1 MLRSAHGLASDRVD
15 KSKPTVENYSP
26 FRGRTIILAVSL
38 NNFGVTLRLTHRSL
52 ANLVAASVPSTAYR
66 RGDFELLLVSFIAL
80 FLELAIIRW
89 LSTEIRIFAYF
100 KNLPLM
106 AAFLG
111 FGIGCYLYRS
121 AETLFYKTF
130 PRLIGILAS
139 VIASAPALDLTRV
152 IFVDPRQYFLLGA
165 GFGDHALISAPSML
179 QAAKAYVVIVLVFG
193 LIVATFAALTSKMG
207 QLLNQEM
214 PLRAYSINVL
224 GSLLGIVGFTIISY
238 IEAQPLLW
246 LVLVYIAALYFFWG
260 RAELKLT
267 LLYFVASALITAR
280 IALVSTAFWSPY
292 YRISLNMTDPAN
304 ASQIG
309 VTVNYDGFQLIQD
322 LSPEYLQN
330 IPENIQRSQRRH
342 YDLPYQLSKRNIQS
356 VLILGGGTGNDAAA
370 ALRHGANHVDVV
382 EIDPVIARLG
392 RELHPERPYESK
404 RVHLHV
410 DDARSFLHKTER
422 RYDLVVFATLD
433 SHAAFSSLSSIRMDN
448 FVFTNDSV
456 RRVRSLLNPG
466 GGVTINFFA
475 IKPWLSQRH
484 LNVLEEVMGKTP
496 LALASPTNQEII
508 LLSGDLFDRSRELG
522 LTDYQPVALPFTL
535 ARVDPTT
542 DDWPFLFLEQRGI
555 PFHYL
560 SPLLIICALA
570 IVPLRY
576 CKLKVGNINWHLFF
590 MGASFLLIESKAVTS
605 LGLLFGSTWLVNS
618 VVIGSILLM
627 IMLANFFISLG
638 YQRSFGALYSVLI
651 VVIVVNFLFP
661 FDWLNTLIWEFRLA
675 VAGMIIASP
684 LFIAALIFARAFSE
698 VSWPSIAL
706 ASNLF
711 GSLVGGILEYIDM
724 WTGLRWLNIVALV
737 LYLVSY
743 VFLRRSQRLMGAVPV
758 PRVA

>member
-1 MLRSAHGLASDRVD
+1 LHQ
-15 KSKPTVENYSP
+15 
-26 FRGRTIILAVSL
+26 RGY
-38 NNFGVTLRLTHRSL
+38 F
-52 ANLVAASVPSTAYR
+52 
-66 RGDFELLLVSFIAL
+66 DLLLISFIAL
-80 FLELAIIRW
+80 FLELVIIRW

-121 AETLFYKTF
+121 ADTLFYKTF

-139 VIASAPALDLTRV
+139 IIALAPALDLTRV
-152 IFVDPRQYFLLGA
+152 IFVDPRQYFLLGV
-165 GFGDHALISAPSML
+165 GFGDHALTSVPSMF
-179 QAAKAYVVIVLVFG
+179 QAAKAYVVIVSIFG

-207 QLLNQEM
+207 QLLNEKM
-214 PLRAYSINVL
+214 PLRAYSINVA
-224 GSLLGIVGFTIISY
+224 GSLLGIAGFSIVSY
-238 IEAQPLLW
+238 IQSPPLLW
-246 LVLVYIAALYFFWG
+246 LVLVYIATLYFFWG

-267 LLYFVASALITAR
+267 LLYFVASALVTAR
-280 IALVSTAFWSPY
+280 VALVSPAFWSPY
-292 YRISLNMTDPAN
+292 YRISLNMTDHADH
-304 ASQIG
+304 SQIG
-309 VTVNYDGFQLIQD
+309 VTVNYDGFQEIQD
-322 LSPEYLQN
+322 LSPRYLQS

-342 YDLPYQLSKRNIQS
+342 YDLPYQLSKRKVES

-404 RVHLHV
+404 SVHLHV

-422 RYDLVVFATLD
+422 RYDLVIFATLD
-433 SHAAFSSLSSIRMDN
+433 SHAAFSPLSSIRMDN

-484 LNVLEEVMGKTP
+484 LTVLQEVMGNTP
-496 LALASPTNQEII
+496 MVLASPTNQEII
-508 LLSGDLFDRSRELG
+508 LLSGDLFDPSRELEV
-522 LTDYQPVALPFTL
+522 TDYQPVALPFTFSQVE
-535 ARVDPTT
+535 ATT

-570 IVPLRY
+570 IIPLRY
-576 CKLKVGNINWHLFF
+576 CKLKVGNIDWHLFF
-590 MGASFLLIESKAVTS
+590 MGASFLLIESKAVTT

-627 IMLANFFISLG
+627 ILLANCCISLG
-638 YQRSFGALYSVLI
+638 YDGSFGALYSVL
-651 VVIVVNFLFP
+651 VVTLILNFVFP
-661 FDWLNTLIWEFRLA
+661 FDWLNTLVWELRLA
-675 VAGMIIASP
+675 VAGMIVASP
-684 LFIAALIFARAFSE
+684 LFIAALIFAKAFSE
-698 VSWPSIAL
+698 VSSPSIAL

-711 GSLVGGILEYIDM
+711 GSLVGGVLEYVDM
-724 WTGLRWLNIVALV
+724 WTGLRWLNILALAF
-737 LYLVSY
+737 YLVSY
-743 VFLRRSQRLMGAVPV
+743 LFLRRTQRVVGTVHV
-758 PRVA
+758 PRIA

>member
-1 MLRSAHGLASDRVD
+1 MHQ
-15 KSKPTVENYSP
+15 
-26 FRGRTIILAVSL
+26 RGY
-38 NNFGVTLRLTHRSL
+38 F
-52 ANLVAASVPSTAYR
+52 
-66 RGDFELLLVSFIAL
+66 DLLLISFIAL
-80 FLELAIIRW
+80 FLELVIIRW

-111 FGIGCYLYRS
+111 FGIGCYLYQS
-121 AETLFYKTF
+121 ADSLFYKTF

-139 VIASAPALDLTRV
+139 IIALAPALDLTRV
-152 IFVDPRQYFLLGA
+152 IFVDPRQYFLLGV
-165 GFGDHALISAPSML
+165 GFGDHALTSVPSMF
-179 QAAKAYVVIVLVFG
+179 QAAKAYVVIVSIFG

-207 QLLNQEM
+207 QLLNEKM
-214 PLRAYSINVL
+214 PLRAYSINVA
-224 GSLLGIVGFTIISY
+224 GSLLGIAGFSIVSY
-238 IEAQPLLW
+238 IQSPPLLW
-246 LVLVYIAALYFFWG
+246 LVLVYIATLYFFWG

-267 LLYFVASALITAR
+267 LLYFVASALVTAR
-280 IALVSTAFWSPY
+280 VALVSPAFWSPY
-292 YRISLNMTDPAN
+292 YRISLNMTDHADH
-304 ASQIG
+304 SQIG
-309 VTVNYDGFQLIQD
+309 VTVNYDGFQEIQD
-322 LSPEYLQN
+322 LSPRYLQS

-342 YDLPYQLSKRNIQS
+342 YDLPYQLSKRKVES

-404 RVHLHV
+404 SVHLHV

-422 RYDLVVFATLD
+422 RYDLVIFATLD

-484 LNVLEEVMGKTP
+484 LTVLQEVMGNTP
-496 LALASPTNQEII
+496 MVLASPTNQEII
-508 LLSGDLFDRSRELG
+508 LLSGDLFDPSRELEV
-522 LTDYQPVALPFTL
+522 TDYQPVALPFTFSQVE
-535 ARVDPTT
+535 ATT

-570 IVPLRY
+570 IIPLRY
-576 CKLKVGNINWHLFF
+576 CKLKVGNIDWHLFF
-590 MGASFLLIESKAVTS
+590 MGASFLLIESKAVTT

-627 IMLANFFISLG
+627 ILLANCCISLG
-638 YQRSFGALYSVLI
+638 YDGSFGALYSVLI
-651 VVIVVNFLFP
+651 VTLILNFVFP
-661 FDWLNTLIWEFRLA
+661 FDWLNTLVWELRLA
-675 VAGMIIASP
+675 VAGMIVASP
-684 LFIAALIFARAFSE
+684 LFIAALIFAKAFSE
-698 VSWPSIAL
+698 VSSPSIAL

-711 GSLVGGILEYIDM
+711 GSLVGGVLEYVDM
-724 WTGLRWLNIVALV
+724 WTGLRWLNLLALAF
-737 LYLVSY
+737 YLVSY
-743 VFLRRSQRLMGAVPV
+743 LFLRRTQRVVGTVHV
-758 PRVA
+758 PRIA

>member
-1 MLRSAHGLASDRVD
+1 M
-15 KSKPTVENYSP
+15 
-26 FRGRTIILAVSL
+26 
-38 NNFGVTLRLTHRSL
+38 RLTPRSFAKL
-52 ANLVAASVPSTAYR
+52 PAVFIPLTLHQ
-66 RGDFELLLVSFIAL
+66 RGYFELLLISFIAL
-80 FLELAIIRW
+80 FLELVIIRW

-121 AETLFYKTF
+121 ADTLFYKTF

-139 VIASAPALDLTRV
+139 IIASAPALDLTRV
-152 IFVDPRQYFLLGA
+152 IFVDPRQYFLLGV
-165 GFGDHALISAPSML
+165 GFGDHALTSVPSMF
-179 QAAKAYVVIVLVFG
+179 QAAKAYVVIVSIFG

-207 QLLNQEM
+207 QLLNEKM
-214 PLRAYSINVL
+214 PLRAYSVNVA
-224 GSLLGIVGFTIISY
+224 GSLLGIAGFSIVSY
-238 IEAQPLLW
+238 IESPPLLW
-246 LVLVYIAALYFFWG
+246 LVLVYMAILYFFWG

-267 LLYFVASALITAR
+267 LLYFVASALVTAR
-280 IALVSTAFWSPY
+280 VAFVSPAFWSPY

-304 ASQIG
+304 HSQIG
-309 VTVNYDGFQLIQD
+309 VTVNYDGFQEIQD
-322 LSPEYLQN
+322 LSPGYLQR
-330 IPENIQRSQRRH
+330 IPENFQRSQRRH
-342 YDLPYQLSKRNIQS
+342 YDLPYQLSKRKVES

-422 RYDLVVFATLD
+422 RYDLVIFATLD

-466 GGVTINFFA
+466 GGITINFFA

-484 LNVLEEVMGKTP
+484 LNVLQEVMGNTP
-496 LALASPTNQEII
+496 VVLASPTNQEII
-508 LLSGDLFDRSRELG
+508 LLSGDLFDPSRELG
-522 LTDYQPVALPFTL
+522 VTDYQPVALPFTFSQ
-535 ARVDPTT
+535 VEPTT

-570 IVPLRY
+570 IIPLRY
-576 CKLKVGNINWHLFF
+576 CKLKVGNIDWHLFF
-590 MGASFLLIESKAVTS
+590 MGASFLLIESKAVTT

-627 IMLANFFISLG
+627 ILLANYFISLG
-638 YQRSFGALYSVLI
+638 YDGSFGTLYSVL
-651 VVIVVNFLFP
+651 VVTLILNFVFP
-661 FDWLNTLIWEFRLA
+661 FDWLNTLIWVLRLA
-675 VAGMIIASP
+675 VAGTIVASP
-684 LFIAALIFARAFSE
+684 VFIAALIFAKAFSE
-698 VSWPSIAL
+698 VSSPSIAL

-711 GSLVGGILEYIDM
+711 GSLVGGVLEYVDM
-724 WTGLRWLNIVALV
+724 WTGLRWLNIFALAFYV
-737 LYLVSY
+737 VSY
-743 VFLRRSQRLMGAVPV
+743 LFLLRSQRVVGTVHVRRIA
-758 PRVA
+758 

>member
-1 MLRSAHGLASDRVD
+1 LHQ
-15 KSKPTVENYSP
+15 
-26 FRGRTIILAVSL
+26 RGY
-38 NNFGVTLRLTHRSL
+38 F
-52 ANLVAASVPSTAYR
+52 
-66 RGDFELLLVSFIAL
+66 DLLLISFIAL
-80 FLELAIIRW
+80 FLELVIIRW

-121 AETLFYKTF
+121 ADTLFYKTF

-139 VIASAPALDLTRV
+139 IIALAPALDLTRV
-152 IFVDPRQYFLLGA
+152 IFVDPRQYFLLGV
-165 GFGDHALISAPSML
+165 GFGDHALTSVPSMF
-179 QAAKAYVVIVLVFG
+179 QAAKAYVVIVSIFG

-207 QLLNQEM
+207 QLLNEKI
-214 PLRAYSINVL
+214 PLRAYSINVA
-224 GSLLGIVGFTIISY
+224 GSLLGIAGFSIVSY
-238 IEAQPLLW
+238 IQSPPLLW
-246 LVLVYIAALYFFWG
+246 LVLVYIATLYFFWG

-267 LLYFVASALITAR
+267 LLYFVASALVTAR
-280 IALVSTAFWSPY
+280 VALVSPAFWSPY
-292 YRISLNMTDPAN
+292 YRISLNMTDHADH
-304 ASQIG
+304 SQIG
-309 VTVNYDGFQLIQD
+309 VTVNYDGFQEIQD
-322 LSPEYLQN
+322 LSPRYLQS

-342 YDLPYQLSKRNIQS
+342 YDLPYQLSKRKVES

-404 RVHLHV
+404 SVHLHV

-422 RYDLVVFATLD
+422 RYDLVIFATLD

-484 LNVLEEVMGKTP
+484 LTVLQEVMGNTP
-496 LALASPTNQEII
+496 MVLASPTNQEII
-508 LLSGDLFDRSRELG
+508 LLSGDLFDPSRELEV
-522 LTDYQPVALPFTL
+522 TDYQPVALPFTFSQVE
-535 ARVDPTT
+535 ATT

-570 IVPLRY
+570 IIPLRY
-576 CKLKVGNINWHLFF
+576 CKLKVGNIDWHLFF
-590 MGASFLLIESKAVTS
+590 MGASFLLIESKAVTT

-627 IMLANFFISLG
+627 ILLANCCISLG
-638 YQRSFGALYSVLI
+638 YDGSFGALYSVL
-651 VVIVVNFLFP
+651 VVTLILNFVFP
-661 FDWLNTLIWEFRLA
+661 FDWLNTLVWELRLA
-675 VAGMIIASP
+675 VAGMIVASP
-684 LFIAALIFARAFSE
+684 LFIAALIFAKAFSE
-698 VSWPSIAL
+698 VSSPSIAL

-711 GSLVGGILEYIDM
+711 GSLVGGVLEYVDM
-724 WTGLRWLNIVALV
+724 WTGLRWLNILALAF
-737 LYLVSY
+737 YLVSY
-743 VFLRRSQRLMGAVPV
+743 LFLRRTQRVVGTVHV
-758 PRVA
+758 PRIA

>member
-1 MLRSAHGLASDRVD
+1 MHQ
-15 KSKPTVENYSP
+15 
-26 FRGRTIILAVSL
+26 RGY
-38 NNFGVTLRLTHRSL
+38 F
-52 ANLVAASVPSTAYR
+52 
-66 RGDFELLLVSFIAL
+66 DLLLISFIAL
-80 FLELAIIRW
+80 FLELVIIRW

-121 AETLFYKTF
+121 ADTLFYKTF

-139 VIASAPALDLTRV
+139 IIALAPALDLTRV
-152 IFVDPRQYFLLGA
+152 IFVDPRQYFLLGV
-165 GFGDHALISAPSML
+165 GFGDHALTSVPSMF
-179 QAAKAYVVIVLVFG
+179 QAAKAYVVIVSIFG

-207 QLLNQEM
+207 QLLNEKM
-214 PLRAYSINVL
+214 PLRAYSINVA
-224 GSLLGIVGFTIISY
+224 GSLLGIAGFSIVSY
-238 IEAQPLLW
+238 IQSPPLLW
-246 LVLVYIAALYFFWG
+246 LVLVYIATLYFFWG

-267 LLYFVASALITAR
+267 LLYFVASALVTAR
-280 IALVSTAFWSPY
+280 VALVSPAFWSPY
-292 YRISLNMTDPAN
+292 YRISLNMTDHADH
-304 ASQIG
+304 SQIG
-309 VTVNYDGFQLIQD
+309 VTVNYDGFQEIQD
-322 LSPEYLQN
+322 LSPRYLQS

-342 YDLPYQLSKRNIQS
+342 YDLPYQLSKRKVES

-422 RYDLVVFATLD
+422 RYDLVIFATLD

-484 LNVLEEVMGKTP
+484 LTVLQEVMGNTP
-496 LALASPTNQEII
+496 MVLASPTNQEII
-508 LLSGDLFDRSRELG
+508 LLSGDLFDPSRELEV
-522 LTDYQPVALPFTL
+522 TDYQPVALPFTFSQVE
-535 ARVDPTT
+535 ATT

-570 IVPLRY
+570 IIPLRY
-576 CKLKVGNINWHLFF
+576 CKLKVGNIDWHLFF
-590 MGASFLLIESKAVTS
+590 MGASFLLIESKAVTT

-618 VVIGSILLM
+618 VVIGSILLV
-627 IMLANFFISLG
+627 ILLANCCISLG
-638 YQRSFGALYSVLI
+638 YDGSFGALYSVL
-651 VVIVVNFLFP
+651 VVTLILNFVFP
-661 FDWLNTLIWEFRLA
+661 FDWLNTLVWELRLA
-675 VAGMIIASP
+675 VAGMIVASP
-684 LFIAALIFARAFSE
+684 LFIAALIFAKAFSE
-698 VSWPSIAL
+698 VSSPSIAL

-711 GSLVGGILEYIDM
+711 GSLVGGVLEYVDM
-724 WTGLRWLNIVALV
+724 WTGLRWLNILALAF
-737 LYLVSY
+737 YLVSY
-743 VFLRRSQRLMGAVPV
+743 LFLRRTQRVVGTVHV
-758 PRVA
+758 PRIA

>member
-1 MLRSAHGLASDRVD
+1 
-15 KSKPTVENYSP
+15 
-26 FRGRTIILAVSL
+26 
-38 NNFGVTLRLTHRSL
+38 
-52 ANLVAASVPSTAYR
+52 
-66 RGDFELLLVSFIAL
+66 
-80 FLELAIIRW
+80 
-89 LSTEIRIFAYF
+89 
-100 KNLPLM
+100 M

-121 AETLFYKTF
+121 ADTLFYKTF

-139 VIASAPALDLTRV
+139 IIASAPALDLTRV
-152 IFVDPRQYFLLGA
+152 IFVDPRQYFLLGV
-165 GFGDHALISAPSML
+165 GFGDHALTSVPSMF
-179 QAAKAYVVIVLVFG
+179 QAAKAYVVIVSIFG

-207 QLLNQEM
+207 QLLNEKM
-214 PLRAYSINVL
+214 PLRAYSVNVA
-224 GSLLGIVGFTIISY
+224 GSLLGIAGFSIVSY
-238 IEAQPLLW
+238 IESPPLLW
-246 LVLVYIAALYFFWG
+246 LVLVYMAILYFFWG

-267 LLYFVASALITAR
+267 LLYFVASALVTAR
-280 IALVSTAFWSPY
+280 VAFVSPAFWSPY

-304 ASQIG
+304 HSQIG
-309 VTVNYDGFQLIQD
+309 LTVNYDGFQEIQD
-322 LSPEYLQN
+322 LSPGYLQR
-330 IPENIQRSQRRH
+330 IPENFQRSQRRH
-342 YDLPYQLSKRNIQS
+342 YDLPYQLSKRKVES

-422 RYDLVVFATLD
+422 RYDLVIFATLD

-466 GGVTINFFA
+466 GGITINFFA

-484 LNVLEEVMGKTP
+484 LNVLQEVMGNTP
-496 LALASPTNQEII
+496 VVLASPTNQEII
-508 LLSGDLFDRSRELG
+508 LLSGDLFDPSRELG
-522 LTDYQPVALPFTL
+522 VTDYQPVALPFTFSQ
-535 ARVDPTT
+535 VEPTT

-570 IVPLRY
+570 IIPLRY
-576 CKLKVGNINWHLFF
+576 CKLKVGNIDWHLFF
-590 MGASFLLIESKAVTS
+590 MGASFLLIESKAVTT

-627 IMLANFFISLG
+627 ILLANYFISLG
-638 YQRSFGALYSVLI
+638 YDGSFGTLYSVL
-651 VVIVVNFLFP
+651 VVTLILNFVFP
-661 FDWLNTLIWEFRLA
+661 FDWLNTLIWVLRLA
-675 VAGMIIASP
+675 VAGTIVASP
-684 LFIAALIFARAFSE
+684 VFIAALIFAKAFSE
-698 VSWPSIAL
+698 VSSPSIAL

-711 GSLVGGILEYIDM
+711 GSLVGGVLEYVDM
-724 WTGLRWLNIVALV
+724 WTGLRWLNIFALAFYV
-737 LYLVSY
+737 VSY
-743 VFLRRSQRLMGAVPV
+743 LFLLRSQRVVGTVHVRRIA
-758 PRVA
+758 

>member
-1 MLRSAHGLASDRVD
+1 M
-15 KSKPTVENYSP
+15 
-26 FRGRTIILAVSL
+26 
-38 NNFGVTLRLTHRSL
+38 RLTPRSFAKL
-52 ANLVAASVPSTAYR
+52 PAVFIPLTLHQ
-66 RGDFELLLVSFIAL
+66 RGYFELLLISFIAL
-80 FLELAIIRW
+80 FLELVIIRW

-121 AETLFYKTF
+121 ADTLFYKTF

-139 VIASAPALDLTRV
+139 IIASAPALDLTRV
-152 IFVDPRQYFLLGA
+152 IFVDPRQYFLLGV
-165 GFGDHALISAPSML
+165 GFGDHALTSVPSMF
-179 QAAKAYVVIVLVFG
+179 QAAKAYVVIVSIFG

-207 QLLNQEM
+207 QLLNEKM
-214 PLRAYSINVL
+214 PLRAYSVNVA
-224 GSLLGIVGFTIISY
+224 GSLLGIAGFSIVSY
-238 IEAQPLLW
+238 IESPPLLW
-246 LVLVYIAALYFFWG
+246 LVLVYMAILYFFWG

-267 LLYFVASALITAR
+267 LLYFVASALVTAR
-280 IALVSTAFWSPY
+280 VAFVSPAFWSPY

-304 ASQIG
+304 HSQIG
-309 VTVNYDGFQLIQD
+309 LTVNYDGFQEIQD
-322 LSPEYLQN
+322 LSPGYLQR
-330 IPENIQRSQRRH
+330 IPENFQRSQRRH
-342 YDLPYQLSKRNIQS
+342 YDLPYQLSKRKVES

-422 RYDLVVFATLD
+422 RYDLVIFATLD

-466 GGVTINFFA
+466 GGITINFFA

-484 LNVLEEVMGKTP
+484 LNVLQEVMGNTP
-496 LALASPTNQEII
+496 VVLASPTNQEII
-508 LLSGDLFDRSRELG
+508 LLSGDLFDPSRELG
-522 LTDYQPVALPFTL
+522 VTDYQPVALPFTFSQ
-535 ARVDPTT
+535 VEPTT

-570 IVPLRY
+570 IIPLRY
-576 CKLKVGNINWHLFF
+576 CKLKVGNIDWHLFF
-590 MGASFLLIESKAVTS
+590 MGASFLLIESKAVTT

-627 IMLANFFISLG
+627 ILLANYFISLG
-638 YQRSFGALYSVLI
+638 YDGSFGTLYSVL
-651 VVIVVNFLFP
+651 VVTLILNFVFP
-661 FDWLNTLIWEFRLA
+661 FDWLNTLIWVLRLA
-675 VAGMIIASP
+675 VAGTIVASP
-684 LFIAALIFARAFSE
+684 VFIAALIFAKAFSE
-698 VSWPSIAL
+698 VSSPSIAL

-711 GSLVGGILEYIDM
+711 GSLVGGVLEYVDM
-724 WTGLRWLNIVALV
+724 WTGLRWLNIFALAFYV
-737 LYLVSY
+737 VSY
-743 VFLRRSQRLMGAVPV
+743 LFLLRSQRVVGTVHVRRIA
-758 PRVA
+758 

>member
-1 MLRSAHGLASDRVD
+1 MHQ
-15 KSKPTVENYSP
+15 
-26 FRGRTIILAVSL
+26 RGY
-38 NNFGVTLRLTHRSL
+38 F
-52 ANLVAASVPSTAYR
+52 
-66 RGDFELLLVSFIAL
+66 DLLLISFIAL
-80 FLELAIIRW
+80 FLELVIIRW

-121 AETLFYKTF
+121 ADTLFYKTF

-139 VIASAPALDLTRV
+139 IIALAPALDLTRV
-152 IFVDPRQYFLLGA
+152 IFVDPRQYFLLGV
-165 GFGDHALISAPSML
+165 GFGDHALTSVPSMF
-179 QAAKAYVVIVLVFG
+179 QAAKAYVVIVSIFG

-207 QLLNQEM
+207 QLLNEKM
-214 PLRAYSINVL
+214 PLRAYSINVA
-224 GSLLGIVGFTIISY
+224 GSLLGIAGFSIVSY
-238 IEAQPLLW
+238 IQSPPLLW
-246 LVLVYIAALYFFWG
+246 LVLVYIATLYFFWG

-267 LLYFVASALITAR
+267 LLYFVASALVTAR
-280 IALVSTAFWSPY
+280 VALVSPAFWSPY
-292 YRISLNMTDPAN
+292 YRISLNMTDHADH
-304 ASQIG
+304 SQIG
-309 VTVNYDGFQLIQD
+309 VTVNYDGFQEIQD
-322 LSPEYLQN
+322 LSPRYLQS

-342 YDLPYQLSKRNIQS
+342 YDLPYQLSKRKVES

-404 RVHLHV
+404 SVHLHV

-422 RYDLVVFATLD
+422 RYDLVIFATLD

-484 LNVLEEVMGKTP
+484 LTVLQEVMGNTP
-496 LALASPTNQEII
+496 MVLASPTNQEII
-508 LLSGDLFDRSRELG
+508 LLSGDLFDPSRELEV
-522 LTDYQPVALPFTL
+522 TDYQPVALPFTFSQVE
-535 ARVDPTT
+535 ATT

-570 IVPLRY
+570 IIPLRY
-576 CKLKVGNINWHLFF
+576 CKLKVGNIDWHLFF
-590 MGASFLLIESKAVTS
+590 MGASFLLIESKAVTT

-627 IMLANFFISLG
+627 ILLANCCISLG
-638 YQRSFGALYSVLI
+638 YDGSFGALYSVL
-651 VVIVVNFLFP
+651 VVTLILNFVFP
-661 FDWLNTLIWEFRLA
+661 FDWLNTLVWELRLA
-675 VAGMIIASP
+675 VAGMIVASP
-684 LFIAALIFARAFSE
+684 LFIAALIFAKAFSE
-698 VSWPSIAL
+698 VSSPSIAL

-711 GSLVGGILEYIDM
+711 GSLVGGVLEYVDM
-724 WTGLRWLNIVALV
+724 WTGLRWLNILALAF
-737 LYLVSY
+737 YLVSY
-743 VFLRRSQRLMGAVPV
+743 LFLRRTQRVVGTVHV
-758 PRVA
+758 PRIA

>member
-1 MLRSAHGLASDRVD
+1 MKLTPRSFAKLPAVFIPLTLHQ
-15 KSKPTVENYSP
+15 
-26 FRGRTIILAVSL
+26 RG
-38 NNFGVTLRLTHRSL
+38 
-52 ANLVAASVPSTAYR
+52 Y
-66 RGDFELLLVSFIAL
+66 FELLLISFIAL
-80 FLELAIIRW
+80 FLELVIIRW

-121 AETLFYKTF
+121 ADTLFYKTF

-139 VIASAPALDLTRV
+139 IIASAPALDLTRV
-152 IFVDPRQYFLLGA
+152 IFVDPRQYFLLGV
-165 GFGDHALISAPSML
+165 GFGDHALTSVPSMF
-179 QAAKAYVVIVLVFG
+179 QAAKAYVVIVSIFG

-207 QLLNQEM
+207 QLLNEKM
-214 PLRAYSINVL
+214 PLRAYSVNVA
-224 GSLLGIVGFTIISY
+224 GSLLGIAGFSIVSY
-238 IEAQPLLW
+238 IESPPLLW
-246 LVLVYIAALYFFWG
+246 LVLVYMAILYFFWG

-267 LLYFVASALITAR
+267 LLYFVASALVTAR
-280 IALVSTAFWSPY
+280 VAFVSPAFWSPY

-304 ASQIG
+304 HSQIG
-309 VTVNYDGFQLIQD
+309 VTVNYDGFQEIQD
-322 LSPEYLQN
+322 LSPGYLQR
-330 IPENIQRSQRRH
+330 IPENFQRSQRRH
-342 YDLPYQLSKRNIQS
+342 YDLPYQLSKRKVES

-422 RYDLVVFATLD
+422 RYDLVIFATLD

-466 GGVTINFFA
+466 GGITINFFA

-484 LNVLEEVMGKTP
+484 LNVLQEVMGNTP
-496 LALASPTNQEII
+496 VVLASPTNQEII
-508 LLSGDLFDRSRELG
+508 LLSGDLFDPSRELG
-522 LTDYQPVALPFTL
+522 VTDYQPVALPFTFSQ
-535 ARVDPTT
+535 VEPTT

-570 IVPLRY
+570 IIPLRY
-576 CKLKVGNINWHLFF
+576 CKLKVGNIDWHLFF
-590 MGASFLLIESKAVTS
+590 MGASFLLIESKAVTT

-627 IMLANFFISLG
+627 ILLANYFISLG
-638 YQRSFGALYSVLI
+638 YDGSFGTLYSVL
-651 VVIVVNFLFP
+651 VVTLILNFVFP
-661 FDWLNTLIWEFRLA
+661 FDWLNTLIWVLRLA
-675 VAGMIIASP
+675 VAGTIVASP
-684 LFIAALIFARAFSE
+684 VFIAALIFAKAFSE
-698 VSWPSIAL
+698 VSSPSIAL

-711 GSLVGGILEYIDM
+711 GSLVGGVLEYVDM
-724 WTGLRWLNIVALV
+724 WTGLRWLNIFALAFYV
-737 LYLVSY
+737 VSY
-743 VFLRRSQRLMGAVPV
+743 LFLLRSQRVVGTVHVRRIA
-758 PRVA
+758 

>member
-1 MLRSAHGLASDRVD
+1 MRLTPRSFEKL
-15 KSKPTVENYSP
+15 P
-26 FRGRTIILAVSL
+26 AVSI
-38 NNFGVTLRLTHRSL
+38 
-52 ANLVAASVPSTAYR
+52 PSTLHQ
-66 RGDFELLLVSFIAL
+66 RGYFDLLLISFIAL
-80 FLELAIIRW
+80 FLELVIIRW

-111 FGIGCYLYRS
+111 FGIGCYLYQS
-121 AETLFYKTF
+121 ADSLFYKTF

-139 VIASAPALDLTRV
+139 IIALAPALDLTRV
-152 IFVDPRQYFLLGA
+152 IFVDPRQYFLLGV
-165 GFGDHALISAPSML
+165 GFGDHALTSVPSMF
-179 QAAKAYVVIVLVFG
+179 QAAKAYVVIVSIFG

-207 QLLNQEM
+207 QLLNEKM
-214 PLRAYSINVL
+214 PLRAYSINVA
-224 GSLLGIVGFTIISY
+224 GSLLGIAGFSIVSY
-238 IEAQPLLW
+238 IQSPPLLW
-246 LVLVYIAALYFFWG
+246 LVLVYIATLYFFWG

-267 LLYFVASALITAR
+267 LLYFVASALVTAR
-280 IALVSTAFWSPY
+280 VALVSPAFWSPY
-292 YRISLNMTDPAN
+292 YRISLNMTDHADH
-304 ASQIG
+304 SQIG
-309 VTVNYDGFQLIQD
+309 VTVNYDGFQEIQD
-322 LSPEYLQN
+322 LSPRYLQS

-342 YDLPYQLSKRNIQS
+342 YDLPYQLSKRKVES

-404 RVHLHV
+404 SVHLHV

-422 RYDLVVFATLD
+422 RYDLVIFATLD

-484 LNVLEEVMGKTP
+484 LTVLQEVMGNTP
-496 LALASPTNQEII
+496 MVLASPTNQEII
-508 LLSGDLFDRSRELG
+508 LLSGDLFDPSRELEV
-522 LTDYQPVALPFTL
+522 TDYQPVALPFTFSQVE
-535 ARVDPTT
+535 ATT

-570 IVPLRY
+570 IIPLRY
-576 CKLKVGNINWHLFF
+576 CKLKVGNIDWHLFF
-590 MGASFLLIESKAVTS
+590 MGASFLLIESKAVTT

-627 IMLANFFISLG
+627 ILLANCCISLG
-638 YQRSFGALYSVLI
+638 YDGSFGALYSVL
-651 VVIVVNFLFP
+651 VVTLILNFVFP
-661 FDWLNTLIWEFRLA
+661 FDWLNTLVWELRLA
-675 VAGMIIASP
+675 VAGMIVASP
-684 LFIAALIFARAFSE
+684 LFIAALIFAKAFSG
-698 VSWPSIAL
+698 VSSPSIAL

-711 GSLVGGILEYIDM
+711 GSLVGGVLEYVDM
-724 WTGLRWLNIVALV
+724 WTGLRWLNLLALAF
-737 LYLVSY
+737 YLVSY
-743 VFLRRSQRLMGAVPV
+743 LFLRRTQRVVGTVHV
-758 PRVA
+758 PRIA

>member
-1 MLRSAHGLASDRVD
+1 
-15 KSKPTVENYSP
+15 
-26 FRGRTIILAVSL
+26 
-38 NNFGVTLRLTHRSL
+38 
-52 ANLVAASVPSTAYR
+52 
-66 RGDFELLLVSFIAL
+66 
-80 FLELAIIRW
+80 
-89 LSTEIRIFAYF
+89 
-100 KNLPLM
+100 M

-121 AETLFYKTF
+121 ADSLFYKTF

-139 VIASAPALDLTRV
+139 IIALAPALDLTRV
-152 IFVDPRQYFLLGA
+152 IFVDPRQYFLLGV
-165 GFGDHALISAPSML
+165 GFGDHALTSVPSMF
-179 QAAKAYVVIVLVFG
+179 QAAKAYVVIVSIFG

-207 QLLNQEM
+207 QLLNEKM
-214 PLRAYSINVL
+214 PLRAYSINVA
-224 GSLLGIVGFTIISY
+224 GSLLGIAGFSIVSY
-238 IEAQPLLW
+238 IQSPPLLW
-246 LVLVYIAALYFFWG
+246 LVLVYIATLYFFWG

-267 LLYFVASALITAR
+267 LLYFVASALVTAR
-280 IALVSTAFWSPY
+280 VALVSPAFWSPY
-292 YRISLNMTDPAN
+292 YRISLNMMDHADH
-304 ASQIG
+304 SQIG
-309 VTVNYDGFQLIQD
+309 VTVNYDGFQEIQD
-322 LSPEYLQN
+322 LSPRYLQS

-342 YDLPYQLSKRNIQS
+342 YDFPYQLSKRKVES

-404 RVHLHV
+404 SVHLHV

-422 RYDLVVFATLD
+422 RYDLVIFATLD

-484 LNVLEEVMGKTP
+484 LNVLQEVMGNTP
-496 LALASPTNQEII
+496 VVLASPTNQEII
-508 LLSGDLFDRSRELG
+508 LLSGDLFDPSRELKV
-522 LTDYQPVALPFTL
+522 TDYQPVALPFTFSQVE
-535 ARVDPTT
+535 ATT

-570 IVPLRY
+570 IIPLRY
-576 CKLKVGNINWHLFF
+576 CKLKVGNIDWHLFF
-590 MGASFLLIESKAVTS
+590 MGASFLLIESKAVTT

-627 IMLANFFISLG
+627 ILLANCCISLG
-638 YQRSFGALYSVLI
+638 YDGSFGALYSVL
-651 VVIVVNFLFP
+651 VVTLILNFVFP
-661 FDWLNTLIWEFRLA
+661 FDWLNTLVWELRLA
-675 VAGMIIASP
+675 VAGMIVASP
-684 LFIAALIFARAFSE
+684 LFIAALIFAKAFSE
-698 VSWPSIAL
+698 VSSPSIAL

-711 GSLVGGILEYIDM
+711 GSLVGGVLEYGDM
-724 WTGLRWLNIVALV
+724 WTGLRWLNILALAF
-737 LYLVSY
+737 YLVSY
-743 VFLRRSQRLMGAVPV
+743 LFLRRTQRVVGTVHV
-758 PRVA
+758 PRIA